1 MAASRNILLYE
12 RLSKTSIVPNAKEL
26 AQETGLSLPRNDKV
40 KEAGALSPS
49 EALVPI
55 TDAVIKGAIDPT
67 AAIAPIAEALAQQ
80 MGLSLPGN
88 DKVKEAGAL
97 LAFQAIKSATGV
109 LFPALAES
117 MTFNPIA
124 FTLVIIQKKL
134 DDISNKLDTLLEKDY
149 NSALDF
155 LGSAMWFLEIHCY
168 EDANKYLIRVLEKA
182 TDAYNCVTNDDLK
195 RIRST
200 KMKMF
205 GYITTNSYD
214 EESKHFIP
222 FVSLPKKKKDLISS
236 LIRDQIE
243 KLLRDLKTVKIR
255 SDTKKFFKTPAQNKL
270 DDDIVAELNACLKS
284 GNA

>member
-1 MAASRNILLYE
+1 M
-12 RLSKTSIVPNAKEL
+12 KK
-26 AQETGLSLPRNDKV
+26 
-40 KEAGALSPS
+40 AGALSPS

-55 TDAVIKGAIDPT
+55 TDAVLEQSIV
-67 AAIAPIAEALAQQ
+67 PIAKALAQQ

-88 DKVKEAGAL
+88 DKVNEIGAL
-97 LAFQAIKSATGV
+97 LAFEAIKSATGV

-155 LGSAMWFLEIHCY
+155 LGSAVRFLEHHCY

-182 TDAYNCVTNDDLK
+182 TDAYNCITNDDLK
-195 RIRST
+195 RIQST

-255 SDTKKFFKTPAQNKL
+255 SDTKKFFKTPAQNKV

-284 GNA
+284 GKCLVTSATKNSSHICYCIQ

>member
-40 KEAGALSPS
+40 KETGALSPS

-97 LAFQAIKSATGV
+97 LAFQAIKAATGV

-134 DDISNKLDTLLEKDY
+134 DDISNKLDTLLEKDKK
-149 NSALDF
+149 
-155 LGSAMWFLEIHCY
+155 LGPLH
-168 EDANKYLIRVLEKA
+168 
-182 TDAYNCVTNDDLK
+182 
-195 RIRST
+195 
-200 KMKMF
+200 
-205 GYITTNSYD
+205 
-214 EESKHFIP
+214 P
-222 FVSLPKKKKDLISS
+222 
-236 LIRDQIE
+236 
-243 KLLRDLKTVKIR
+243 
-255 SDTKKFFKTPAQNKL
+255 
-270 DDDIVAELNACLKS
+270 
-284 GNA
+284 

>member
-1 MAASRNILLYE
+1 MSDHC
-12 RLSKTSIVPNAKEL
+12 V
-26 AQETGLSLPRNDKV
+26 SLPGNDKV
-40 KEAGALSPS
+40 KEAGASLAF

-55 TDAVIKGAIDPT
+55 TDAAIQFSIVD
-67 AAIAPIAEALAQQ
+67 IGDALAQQ
-80 MGLSLPGN
+80 IGLRLPGN

-97 LAFQAIKSATGV
+97 LAFEAIKSATEV
-109 LFPALAES
+109 LFPTIAEG
-117 MTFNPIA
+117 MKFNPFNA
-124 FTLVIIQKKL
+124 FTLAIIQKKL

-155 LGSAMWFLEIHCY
+155 LGSAMRFLEHHCY

-182 TDAYNCVTNDDLK
+182 TDAYNCANNDDLK
-195 RIRST
+195 RIQST

-243 KLLRDLKTVKIR
+243 KLLRDLKDVKIR
-255 SDTKKFFKTPAQNKL
+255 SDTKKFFKTITLQKVN
-270 DDDIVAELNACLKS
+270 DDIVAELNACLKS